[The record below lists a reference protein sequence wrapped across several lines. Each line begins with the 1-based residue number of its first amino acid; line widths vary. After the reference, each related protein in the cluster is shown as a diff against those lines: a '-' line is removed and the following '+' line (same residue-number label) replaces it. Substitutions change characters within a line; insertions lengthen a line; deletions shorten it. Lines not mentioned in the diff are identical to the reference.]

1 MFCTRWVSRVQAIS
15 GICIMYLNQSIATR
29 AVWSRRF
36 QLNPF
41 AMAFAM
47 AFGPL
52 PAAFADQGAERSLG
66 VVVITGGSD
75 SLTQSSIESAKDNVK
90 TIPGGASI
98 VDLNQVREARQS
110 TWSDSL
116 GLAPGVFIQDRF
128 GSEEARISI
137 RGSAL
142 SRTFHSFGIKVMQDG
157 VPINYADGFF
167 DMQTVDPNASRYV
180 EVLRGPNATTYGATT
195 LGGAINFVAPT
206 GYTSAGSTVRAEVG
220 SFGYNK
226 VFGSTA
232 GVGKADAASGN
243 VWDYYVAGSQTKQD
257 GFRDHAEMENQKTLG
272 NFGVKVSKDI
282 ESRFYLAAVRSR
294 TQLPGY
300 LTKAELENDPSI
312 ASSQKVGSVYPFRE
326 DANRRRDVDAQR
338 VANKTT
344 VRDGN
349 TIYEFAAYAMNY
361 SLWHPI
367 DSIIEQNAKSMG
379 GHIKA
384 TRLLGQHRISVAY
397 LPSVGSTK
405 GTSKPS
411 NNQGAATGPATSN
424 YDQQSKN
431 DSFFIED
438 KYKTSDRTTWIG
450 ALQYDR
456 ANRKVVDAL
465 LGSNNYDYS
474 FNQWSPRLGVIHDF
488 TPSNQVFASLSR
500 NFEAP
505 IFGTAGNST
514 TAFKPQTGTTFEV
527 GTRGEAA
534 HDKHQYGW
542 DATYYRASLR
552 NEFLTSCS
560 NAACTTSTT
569 TNVPRTLH
577 QGIELGLSHLYDKKV
592 DARIALLYSDFKFV
606 DNASVGNNALPGFP
620 PVIVRG
626 EVLYRFGEQING
638 KPGTYMGP
646 KLEWVPSKAPMDYAN
661 TVYNDSYAILG
672 FKAGQAIDKKWSWFL
687 DARNLTDKKYAATT
701 NISANYTA
709 LATAGDG
716 RRYYPGDGRAIYFG
730 IEAKID

>member
-1 MFCTRWVSRVQAIS
+1 MNKIKALKQTVCCERKLLVVAIA
-15 GICIMYLNQSIATR
+15 ATFSM
-29 AVWSRRF
+29 AG
-36 QLNPF
+36 F
-41 AMAFAM
+41 A
-47 AFGPL
+47 
-52 PAAFADQGAERSLG
+52 QNEGANSFSM
-66 VVVITGGSD
+66 VVITGKSD

-98 VDLNQVREARQS
+98 VDLNQVREGRQS
-110 TWSDSL
+110 TLSDSL

-142 SRTFHSFGIKVMQDG
+142 SRTYHSFGTKVMQDG

-206 GYTSAGSTVRAEVG
+206 GYSNAGSVARAEAG

-232 GVGKADAASGN
+232 GVGKAGVTSGN

-257 GFRDHAEMENQKTLG
+257 GFRDHAEMENQKILG

-282 ESRFYLAAVRSR
+282 ESRFYVAAVRSR

-300 LTKAELENDPSI
+300 LTKAELESNPSMA
-312 ASSQKVGSVYPFRE
+312 ASNVSTATAPSTVAGIYSYRV
-326 DANRRRDVDAQR
+326 DANRRRDVDTQR

-367 DSIIEQNAKSMG
+367 DSIIEQNAKSIG
-379 GHIKA
+379 GHFKA
-384 TRLLGQHRISVAY
+384 TRFLDQHQISVAY
-397 LPSVGSTK
+397 LPSAGSTK
-405 GTSKPS
+405 GTAKNT
-411 NNQGAATGPATSN
+411 NNQGVATSGPTSD
-424 YDQQSKN
+424 YSQQSKN
-431 DSFFIED
+431 DSFFVED
-438 KYKTSDRTTWIG
+438 KYKSSERTTWIA

-456 ANRKVVDAL
+456 ANRKVTDVGA
-465 LGSNNYDYS
+465 SASAIANNYDYTFS
-474 FNQWSPRLGVIHDF
+474 QWSPRVGVTHDL
-488 TPSNQVFASLSR
+488 TTSKQVFASLSR

-514 TAFKPQTGTTFEV
+514 TAFKPQTGTTVEV
-527 GTRGEAA
+527 GTRGEE
-534 HDKHQYGW
+534 KYGEHQYGW
-542 DATYYRASLR
+542 DATYYRANLR
-552 NEFLTSCS
+552 NEFLTSCA

-569 TNVPRTLH
+569 TNVPKTLH
-577 QGIELGLSHLYDKKV
+577 QGVELGLSHLYDKKWDTRV
-592 DARIALLYSDFKFV
+592 ALLHSDFKFL
-606 DNASVGNNALPGFP
+606 DNVAVGNNALPGFP
-620 PVIVRG
+620 PIIVRS
-626 EVLYRFGEQING
+626 EVLYRFGAQVGG
-638 KPGTYMGP
+638 KPSTYVGP
-646 KLEWVPSKAPMDYAN
+646 KFEWVPSKAPMDYAN
-661 TVYNDSYAILG
+661 TLYNDSYALLG
-672 FKAGQAIDKKWSWFL
+672 FKAGQAIDKQWSWFL

-709 LATAGDG
+709 VHGDG
-716 RRYYPGDGRAIYFG
+716 RRYYPGDGHSFYIG
-730 IEAKID
+730 IEAKFD

>member
-1 MFCTRWVSRVQAIS
+1 MKHMHFSLSPLAIS
-15 GICIMYLNQSIATR
+15 LALAISSG
-29 AVWSRRF
+29 
-36 QLNPF
+36 
-41 AMAFAM
+41 AMAQTN
-47 AFGPL
+47 
-52 PAAFADQGAERSLG
+52 PAHALNT
-66 VVVITGGSD
+66 VVITGKAD
-75 SLTQSSIESAKDNVK
+75 SLTQSSIETAKDSVK
-90 TIPGGASI
+90 AVPGGASI
-98 VDLNQVREARQS
+98 VDLNQVREGRQS

-142 SRTFHSFGIKVMQDG
+142 SRTYHSFGTKVMQDG

-206 GYTSAGSTVRAEVG
+206 GYTSPGSVVRAEVG

-226 VFGSTA
+226 VFGSTS
-232 GVGKADAASGN
+232 GVANADAMSGN
-243 VWDYYVAGSQTKQD
+243 VWDYYVAGSQTQQD
-257 GFRDHAEMENQKTLG
+257 GFRDHADMENQKILS

-282 ESRFYLAAVRSR
+282 ESRFYVAAVRSR

-300 LTKAELENDPSI
+300 LTKAELESDPSI
-312 ASSQKVGSVYPFRE
+312 ASSQKVGAIYPYRE

-379 GHIKA
+379 GHLKA
-384 TRLLGQHRISVAY
+384 TRLFDQHQVSVAY
-397 LPSVGSTK
+397 LPSLGSTK
-405 GTSKPS
+405 GTAKPT
-411 NNQGAATGPATSN
+411 NNQGVATGPATSN

-438 KYKTSDRTTWIG
+438 KYKSSERTTWIA

-465 LGSNNYDYS
+465 LAANNFDYA
-474 FNQWSPRLGVIHDF
+474 FTQWSPRLGVTHDL
-488 TPSNQVFASLSR
+488 TPSNQVFASVSR

-505 IFGTAGNST
+505 MFATAGNAT

-534 HDKHQYGW
+534 YANHQVGW
-542 DATYYRASLR
+542 DATFYRANLS

-569 TNVPRTLH
+569 TNVPKSLH
-577 QGIELGLSHLYDKKV
+577 QGLELGLSHLYDKKV
-592 DARIALLYSDFKFV
+592 DTRMALLYSDFKFV
-606 DNASVGNNALPGFP
+606 DNAAVGNNALPGFP

-626 EVLYRFGEQING
+626 EVLYRFGEQVNG
-638 KPGTYMGP
+638 KPRTYIGP
-646 KLEWVPSKAPMDYAN
+646 KFEWVPSKAPMDYAN
-661 TVYNDSYAILG
+661 TVYNDSYAVLG

-709 LATAGDG
+709 TATAGDG
-716 RRYYPGDGRAIYFG
+716 RRYYPGDGRSVYVG
-730 IEAKID
+730 VEAKFD

>member
-1 MFCTRWVSRVQAIS
+1 VKNKFALTPIAVSMAIAYS
-15 GICIMYLNQSIATR
+15 GAVMAQSESVINLNT
-29 AVWSRRF
+29 
-36 QLNPF
+36 
-41 AMAFAM
+41 
-47 AFGPL
+47 
-52 PAAFADQGAERSLG
+52 
-66 VVVITGGSD
+66 VVITGKSD
-75 SLTQSSIESAKDNVK
+75 TLTQNSIESAKENVK
-90 TIPGGASI
+90 AIPGGASI
-98 VDLNQVREARQS
+98 VDLNQVREGRQS

-142 SRTFHSFGIKVMQDG
+142 SRTYHSFGTKVMQDG

-206 GYTSAGSTVRAEVG
+206 GYSSAGSVARAEVG

-232 GVGKADAASGN
+232 GVGKADATSGN

-257 GFRDHAEMENQKTLG
+257 GFRDHAEMENQKVLG

-282 ESRFYLAAVRSR
+282 ESRFYVAAVRSR

-300 LTKAELENDPSI
+300 LTKAELERDPSI
-312 ASSQKVGSVYPFRE
+312 ANSSVSGGIYPYRV
-326 DANRRRDVDAQR
+326 DANRRRDVDTQR

-367 DSIIEQNAKSMG
+367 DSIIEQNAKTVG

-384 TRLLGQHRISVAY
+384 IRLLDQHQISVAY

-405 GTSKPS
+405 GTSKPT

-438 KYKTSDRTTWIG
+438 KYKSSERTTWTA

-456 ANRKVVDAL
+456 ASRKVTDVGTSAAAIA
-465 LGSNNYDYS
+465 NNYDYTFS
-474 FNQWSPRLGVIHDF
+474 QWSPRVGVTHDL
-488 TPSNQVFASLSR
+488 TSSNQVFASISR

-505 IFGTAGNST
+505 IFGLAGTTT
-514 TAFKPQTGTTFEV
+514 TANKAQTGTTLEL
-527 GTRGEAA
+527 GTRGEARNGM
-534 HDKHQYGW
+534 HQYGW
-542 DATYYRASLR
+542 DATYYHAQLA
-552 NEFLTSCS
+552 NEFLSVCS
-560 NAACTTSTT
+560 NNACTTSTT
-569 TNVPRTLH
+569 TNIPKSLH

-592 DARIALLYSDFKFV
+592 DTRLALLYSDFRFV
-606 DNASVGNNALPGFP
+606 NHPTTGNNALPGFP
-620 PVIVRG
+620 PIIVRG
-626 EVLYRFGEQING
+626 EVLYRFGSEVNG
-638 KPGTYMGP
+638 KPSSYAGP
-646 KLEWVPSKAPMDYAN
+646 KFEWVPRKAPMDNAN
-661 TVYNDSYAILG
+661 TVYNDAYTLLG

-701 NISANYTA
+701 NIAANYT
-709 LATAGDG
+709 TAPGDG
-716 RRYYPGDGRAIYFG
+716 RRYYPGDGRSVYVG
-730 IEAKID
+730 VEAKFD

>member
-1 MFCTRWVSRVQAIS
+1 MEKMKFIQ
-15 GICIMYLNQSIATR
+15 R
-29 AVWSRRF
+29 AVHLDRRT
-36 QLNPF
+36 L
-41 AMAFAM
+41 AAVMCMAFATTVC
-47 AFGPL
+47 AQNED
-52 PAAFADQGAERSLG
+52 ANSLNT
-66 VVVITGGSD
+66 VVITAKSD
-75 SLTQSSIESAKDNVK
+75 SLTQSSFESAKENAK
-90 TIPGGASI
+90 SIPGGAS
-98 VDLNQVREARQS
+98 VLDLNHVREGRQS

-116 GLAPGVFIQDRF
+116 GLVPGVFIQDRF

-142 SRTFHSFGIKVMQDG
+142 SRTYHSFGTKVMQDG

-167 DMQTVDPNASRYV
+167 DMQTVDPSASRYV

-206 GYTSAGSTVRAEVG
+206 GYTSAGRVVRAEAG

-243 VWDYYVAGSQTKQD
+243 VWDHYVAGSQTKQE
-257 GFRDHAEMENQKTLG
+257 GFRDHAAMENQKILG

-282 ESRFYLAAVRSR
+282 ESRFYVAAVRSR

-300 LTKAELENDPSI
+300 LTKAELENNPSI
-312 ASSQKVGSVYPFRE
+312 AASNVSTVTATASAAGSSVAGIYGYRV

-349 TIYEFAAYAMNY
+349 TLYEFAAYAMNY

-367 DSIIEQNAKSMG
+367 DSIVEQNAKSIG
-379 GHIKA
+379 GHLKA
-384 TRLLGQHRISVAY
+384 TRMLDQHQISVAY
-397 LPSVGSTK
+397 LPSVGSTR
-405 GTSKPS
+405 GTAKDT
-411 NNQGAATGPATSN
+411 NNQGVATSAAKSN

-438 KYKTSDRTTWIG
+438 KYKSSDRTTWTA

-465 LGSNNYDYS
+465 LASNNYDYA
-474 FNQWSPRLGVIHDF
+474 FNQWSPRVGVAHDL

-505 IFGTAGNST
+505 MFGTAGNST

-527 GTRGEAA
+527 GTRGEAT
-534 HDKHQYGW
+534 HEKHQYGW
-542 DATYYRASLR
+542 DATYYHANLR
-552 NEFLTSCS
+552 NEFLTACS

-569 TNVPRTLH
+569 TNVPKTLH

-592 DARIALLYSDFKFV
+592 DARMALLYSDFRFV
-606 DNASVGNNALPGFP
+606 DNAAVGNNALPGFP

-626 EVLYRFGEQING
+626 EVLYRLGPQVNG
-638 KPGTYMGP
+638 KPSTYVGP
-646 KLEWVPSKAPMDYAN
+646 KFEWVPRAAPMDYAN
-661 TVYNDSYAILG
+661 TLYNDSYAILG
-672 FKAGQAIDKKWSWFL
+672 FKAGQAMDKTWSWFL

-709 LATAGDG
+709 PATAGDG
-716 RRYYPGDGRAIYFG
+716 RRYYPGDGRAVYLG
-730 IEAKID
+730 IEAKFD

>member
-1 MFCTRWVSRVQAIS
+1 MKNKFALTPIAVSMAIAYS
-15 GICIMYLNQSIATR
+15 GAVMAQSESVINLNT
-29 AVWSRRF
+29 
-36 QLNPF
+36 
-41 AMAFAM
+41 
-47 AFGPL
+47 
-52 PAAFADQGAERSLG
+52 
-66 VVVITGGSD
+66 VVITGKSD
-75 SLTQSSIESAKDNVK
+75 TLTQNSIESAKENVK
-90 TIPGGASI
+90 AIPGGASI
-98 VDLNQVREARQS
+98 VDLNQVREGRQS

-142 SRTFHSFGIKVMQDG
+142 SRTYHSFGTKVMQDG

-167 DMQTVDPNASRYV
+167 DMQSVDPNASRYV

-206 GYTSAGSTVRAEVG
+206 GYSSAGSVARAEVG

-232 GVGKADAASGN
+232 GVGKADATSGN

-257 GFRDHAEMENQKTLG
+257 GFRDHAEMENQKVLG

-282 ESRFYLAAVRSR
+282 ESRFYVAAVRSR

-300 LTKAELENDPSI
+300 LTKAELERDPSI
-312 ASSQKVGSVYPFRE
+312 ANSSVSGGIYPYRV
-326 DANRRRDVDAQR
+326 DANRRRDVDTQR

-367 DSIIEQNAKSMG
+367 DSIIEQNAKTVG

-384 TRLLGQHRISVAY
+384 IRLLDQHQISVAY

-405 GTSKPS
+405 GTSKPT

-438 KYKTSDRTTWIG
+438 KYKSSERTTWTA

-456 ANRKVVDAL
+456 ASRKVTDVGTSAAAIA
-465 LGSNNYDYS
+465 NNYDYTFS
-474 FNQWSPRLGVIHDF
+474 QWSPRVGVTHDL
-488 TPSNQVFASLSR
+488 TSSNQVFASISR

-505 IFGTAGNST
+505 IFGLAGTTT
-514 TAFKPQTGTTFEV
+514 TANKAQTGTTLEL
-527 GTRGEAA
+527 GTRGEARNGM
-534 HDKHQYGW
+534 HQYGW
-542 DATYYRASLR
+542 DATYYHAQLA
-552 NEFLTSCS
+552 NEFLSVCS
-560 NAACTTSTT
+560 NNACTTSTT
-569 TNVPRTLH
+569 TNIPKSLH

-592 DARIALLYSDFKFV
+592 DTRLALLYSDFRFV
-606 DNASVGNNALPGFP
+606 NHPTTGNNALPGFP
-620 PVIVRG
+620 PIIVRG
-626 EVLYRFGEQING
+626 EVLYRFGSEVNG
-638 KPGTYMGP
+638 KPSSYAGP
-646 KLEWVPSKAPMDYAN
+646 KFEWVPRKAPMDNAN
-661 TVYNDSYAILG
+661 TVYNDAYTLLG

-701 NISANYTA
+701 NIAANYT
-709 LATAGDG
+709 TAPGDG
-716 RRYYPGDGRAIYFG
+716 RRYYPGDGRSVYVG
-730 IEAKID
+730 VEAKFD

>member
-1 MFCTRWVSRVQAIS
+1 MQKNSYMYCGQMLAIS
-15 GICIMYLNQSIATR
+15 TALALTGAALAQSEDSKGFDT
-29 AVWSRRF
+29 
-36 QLNPF
+36 
-41 AMAFAM
+41 
-47 AFGPL
+47 
-52 PAAFADQGAERSLG
+52 
-66 VVVITGGSD
+66 VVITAPPN
-75 SLTQSSIESAKDNVK
+75 SLTQNSIDNAKENVK

-98 VDLNQVREARQS
+98 VDLNHVREGRQS

-142 SRTFHSFGIKVMQDG
+142 SRTYHSFGIKVMQDG

-167 DMQTVDPNASRYV
+167 DMQTVDPNASRYA

-206 GYTSAGSTVRAEVG
+206 GYSNPGTVARAEVG

-232 GVGKADAASGN
+232 GIGKPDATSGN

-257 GFRDHAEMENQKTLG
+257 GFRDHAEMENQKILG
-272 NFGVKVSKDI
+272 NFGVKVSKDM
-282 ESRFYLAAVRSR
+282 ESRFYVAAVSSRS
-294 TQLPGY
+294 QLPGY
-300 LTKAELENDPSI
+300 LTKAELESNPSMA
-312 ASSQKVGSVYPFRE
+312 ASNASTATAPSTVAGVYSYRV
-326 DANRRRDVDAQR
+326 DANRRRDVDTQR

-367 DSIIEQNAKSMG
+367 DSIVEQNAKSIG
-379 GHIKA
+379 GHLKA
-384 TRLLGQHRISVAY
+384 TRFLDQHQISVAY
-397 LPSVGSTK
+397 LPSAGSTK
-405 GTSKPS
+405 GTAKNT
-411 NNQGAATGPATSN
+411 NNQGVATSGPTSDYN
-424 YDQQSKN
+424 QQSKN

-438 KYKTSDRTTWIG
+438 KYKSSERTTWVA

-456 ANRKVVDAL
+456 ANRKVTDVGA
-465 LGSNNYDYS
+465 SASAIANNYDYTFS
-474 FNQWSPRLGVIHDF
+474 QWSPRVGVTHDL
-488 TPSNQVFASLSR
+488 TPSNQVFVSLSR

-505 IFGTAGNST
+505 MFGTAGNST
-514 TAFKPQTGTTFEV
+514 TAFKPQNGTTFEV
-527 GTRGEAA
+527 GTRGEERYGE
-534 HDKHQYGW
+534 HQYGW
-542 DATYYRASLR
+542 DATYYRAHLQ
-552 NEFLTSCS
+552 NEFLTSCA

-569 TNVPRTLH
+569 TNVPKTLH
-577 QGIELGLSHLYDKKV
+577 QGVEWGLSHLYDKTW
-592 DARIALLYSDFKFV
+592 DTRIALLYSDFKFV
-606 DNASVGNNALPGFP
+606 DNAAVGNNALPGLP

-626 EVLYRFGEQING
+626 EVLYRFGADVGG
-638 KPGTYMGP
+638 KPSTYLGP
-646 KLEWVPSKAPMDYAN
+646 KFEWVPTRAPMDYAN
-661 TVYNDSYAILG
+661 TVYNDSYALLG

-709 LATAGDG
+709 VPGDG
-716 RRYYPGDGRAIYFG
+716 RRYYPGDGRSVYFG
-730 IEAKID
+730 IEAKLD

>member
-1 MFCTRWVSRVQAIS
+1 MRKNSIIHCSQVLA
-15 GICIMYLNQSIATR
+15 IATAAALSGA
-29 AVWSRRF
+29 AVAQPSDTIF
-36 QLNPF
+36 LD
-41 AMAFAM
+41 A
-47 AFGPL
+47 
-52 PAAFADQGAERSLG
+52 
-66 VVVITGGSD
+66 VVITAQSS
-75 SLTQSSIESAKDNVK
+75 SLTQNSIESAKENVK

-98 VDLNQVREARQS
+98 VDLNHVREGRQS

-142 SRTFHSFGIKVMQDG
+142 SRTYHSFGTKVMQDG

-167 DMQTVDPNASRYV
+167 DMQTVDPSASRYV
-180 EVLRGPNATTYGATT
+180 EVLRGPNATAYGATT

-206 GYTSAGSTVRAEVG
+206 GHTDAGNVGRAEVG

-232 GVGKADAASGN
+232 GVAKADASNAN

-257 GFRDHAEMENQKTLG
+257 GFRDHAEMENQKILG
-272 NFGVKVSKDI
+272 NLGVKVSKDI
-282 ESRFYLAAVRSR
+282 ESRFYVAAVRSR

-300 LTKAELENDPSI
+300 LTKDELEKDPSI
-312 ASSQKVGSVYPFRE
+312 ASSQKVGSIYPYRE

-349 TIYEFAAYAMNY
+349 TIYEFAAYSMNY

-367 DSIIEQNAKSMG
+367 DSIIEQNAKSIG

-384 TRLLGQHRISVAY
+384 TRLLDQHQISVAY

-405 GTSKPS
+405 GTSKPT

-438 KYKTSDRTTWIG
+438 KYKSSERTTWIT

-456 ANRKVVDAL
+456 ANRKLIDSVPGKD
-465 LGSNNYDYS
+465 NYDYS
-474 FNQWSPRLGVIHDF
+474 FSQLSPRVGVTHDL

-505 IFGTAGNST
+505 MFGTAGNST

-527 GTRGEAA
+527 GTRGEST

-542 DATYYRASLR
+542 DATYYRANLR

-569 TNVPRTLH
+569 TNVPKTLH

-592 DARIALLYSDFKFV
+592 DTRIALLYSDFKFV

-626 EVLYRFGEQING
+626 EVLYRFGAHVNG
-638 KPGTYMGP
+638 KPSTYIGP
-646 KLEWVPSKAPMDYAN
+646 KFEWVPSTAPMDYAN

-672 FKAGQAIDKKWSWFL
+672 FKAGQAIDQKWSWFL

-709 LATAGDG
+709 PATAGDG
-716 RRYYPGDGRAIYFG
+716 RRYYPGDGRSVYVG
-730 IEAKID
+730 VEAKFD

>member
-1 MFCTRWVSRVQAIS
+1 MKNKFALTPIAVSMAIAYS
-15 GICIMYLNQSIATR
+15 GAVMAQSESVNNLNT
-29 AVWSRRF
+29 
-36 QLNPF
+36 
-41 AMAFAM
+41 
-47 AFGPL
+47 
-52 PAAFADQGAERSLG
+52 
-66 VVVITGGSD
+66 VVITGKSD
-75 SLTQSSIESAKDNVK
+75 TLTQNSIESAKENVK
-90 TIPGGASI
+90 AIPGGASI
-98 VDLNQVREARQS
+98 VDLNQVREGRQS

-142 SRTFHSFGIKVMQDG
+142 SRTYHSFGTKVMQDG

-206 GYTSAGSTVRAEVG
+206 GYSSAGSVARAEVG

-232 GVGKADAASGN
+232 GVGKADATSGN

-257 GFRDHAEMENQKTLG
+257 GFRDHAEMENQKVLG

-282 ESRFYLAAVRSR
+282 ESRFYVAAVRSR

-300 LTKAELENDPSI
+300 LTKAELERDPSI
-312 ASSQKVGSVYPFRE
+312 ANSSVSGGIYPYRV
-326 DANRRRDVDAQR
+326 DANRRRDVDTQR

-367 DSIIEQNAKSMG
+367 DSIIEQNAKTVG

-384 TRLLGQHRISVAY
+384 IRLLDQHQISVAY

-405 GTSKPS
+405 GTSKPT

-438 KYKTSDRTTWIG
+438 KYKSSERTTWTA

-456 ANRKVVDAL
+456 ASRKVTDVGTSAAAIA
-465 LGSNNYDYS
+465 NNYDYTFS
-474 FNQWSPRLGVIHDF
+474 QWSPRVGVTHDL
-488 TPSNQVFASLSR
+488 TSSNQVFASISR

-505 IFGTAGNST
+505 IFGLAGTTT
-514 TAFKPQTGTTFEV
+514 TANKAQTGTTLEL
-527 GTRGEAA
+527 GTRGEARNGM
-534 HDKHQYGW
+534 HQYGW
-542 DATYYRASLR
+542 DATYYHAQLA
-552 NEFLTSCS
+552 NEFLSVCS
-560 NAACTTSTT
+560 NNACTTSTT
-569 TNVPRTLH
+569 TNIPKSLH

-592 DARIALLYSDFKFV
+592 DTRLALLYSDFRFV
-606 DNASVGNNALPGFP
+606 NHPTTGNNALPGFP
-620 PVIVRG
+620 PIIVRG
-626 EVLYRFGEQING
+626 EVLYRFGSEVNG
-638 KPGTYMGP
+638 KPSSYAGP
-646 KLEWVPSKAPMDYAN
+646 KFEWVPRKAPMDNAN
-661 TVYNDSYAILG
+661 TVYNDAYTLLG

-701 NISANYTA
+701 NIAANYT
-709 LATAGDG
+709 TAPGDG
-716 RRYYPGDGRAIYFG
+716 RRYYPGDGRSVYVG
-730 IEAKID
+730 VEAKFD

>member
-1 MFCTRWVSRVQAIS
+1 MKNNQFALSPIALVLALAIS
-15 GICIMYLNQSIATR
+15 SG
-29 AVWSRRF
+29 
-36 QLNPF
+36 
-41 AMAFAM
+41 AMAQTNQETN
-47 AFGPL
+47 L
-52 PAAFADQGAERSLG
+52 TTVL
-66 VVVITGGSD
+66 ITGKAD
-75 SLTQSSIESAKDNVK
+75 SLTQSSIETAKDSVK
-90 TIPGGASI
+90 AIPGGASI
-98 VDLNQVREARQS
+98 VDLNQVREGRQS

-142 SRTFHSFGIKVMQDG
+142 SRTYHSFGTKVMQDG

-206 GYTSAGSTVRAEVG
+206 GYSSPGSLVRAEVG

-232 GVGKADAASGN
+232 GVGKANATSGN
-243 VWDYYVAGSQTKQD
+243 VWDYYVAGSQTQQN
-257 GFRDHAEMENQKTLG
+257 GFREHAAMENQKVLG

-282 ESRFYLAAVRSR
+282 ESRFYVAAVRSR

-300 LTKAELENDPSI
+300 LTKDELEKDLSI
-312 ASSQKVGSVYPFRE
+312 ASSQTTNSETVYPFRVE
-326 DANRRRDVDAQR
+326 ANRRRDVDAQR
-338 VANKTT
+338 VANKTS

-367 DSIIEQNAKSMG
+367 DAIVEQNAKTLG
-379 GHIKA
+379 GHLKV
-384 TRLLGQHRISVAY
+384 TRLLDQHQISVAY
-397 LPSVGSTK
+397 LPSTGSTQ

-411 NNQGAATGPATSN
+411 NNQGAATGAATSR

-438 KYKTSDRTTWIG
+438 KYKSSDRTTWTA

-456 ANRKVVDAL
+456 ANRKVSDTILA
-465 LGSNNYDYS
+465 SNNYDYTFS
-474 FNQWSPRLGVIHDF
+474 QWSPRLGVTHDL
-488 TPSNQVFASLSR
+488 TSSKQVFASVSR

-527 GTRGEAA
+527 GTRGEETY
-534 HDKHQYGW
+534 DKHQFGW
-542 DATYYRASLR
+542 DATYYRANLQ
-552 NEFLTSCS
+552 NEFLTACS
-560 NAACTTSTT
+560 NANCTTSTT
-569 TNVPRTLH
+569 TNVPKTMH
-577 QGIELGLSHLYDKKV
+577 QGLELGVSHVFDKAV
-592 DARIALLYSDFKFV
+592 DTRMALLYSDFRFV
-606 DNASVGNNALPGFP
+606 DNATMGNNVLPGFP

-626 EVLYRFGEQING
+626 EVLYRFGEQVNG
-638 KPGTYMGP
+638 KPSTYIGP
-646 KLEWVPSKAPMDYAN
+646 KFEWVPRKAPMDYAN

-687 DARNLTDKKYAATT
+687 DARNLTAKKYAATT
-701 NISANYTA
+701 NIAANYTA
-709 LATAGDG
+709 VPGDG
-716 RRYYPGDGRAIYFG
+716 RRYYPGDGRSVYVG
-730 IEAKID
+730 VEAKFD

>member
-1 MFCTRWVSRVQAIS
+1 MKNKFALTPIAVSMAIAYS
-15 GICIMYLNQSIATR
+15 GAVMAQSESVNNLNT
-29 AVWSRRF
+29 
-36 QLNPF
+36 
-41 AMAFAM
+41 
-47 AFGPL
+47 
-52 PAAFADQGAERSLG
+52 
-66 VVVITGGSD
+66 VVITGKSD
-75 SLTQSSIESAKDNVK
+75 TLTQNSIESAKENVK
-90 TIPGGASI
+90 AIPGGASI
-98 VDLNQVREARQS
+98 VDLNQVREGRQS

-142 SRTFHSFGIKVMQDG
+142 SRTYHSFGTKVMQDG

-195 LGGAINFVAPT
+195 LGGAINFVTPT
-206 GYTSAGSTVRAEVG
+206 GYSSAGSVARAEVG

-232 GVGKADAASGN
+232 GVGKADATSGN

-257 GFRDHAEMENQKTLG
+257 GFRDHAEMENQKVLG

-282 ESRFYLAAVRSR
+282 ESRFYVAAVRSR

-300 LTKAELENDPSI
+300 LTKAELERDPSI
-312 ASSQKVGSVYPFRE
+312 ANSSVSGGIYPYRV
-326 DANRRRDVDAQR
+326 DANRRRDVDTQR

-367 DSIIEQNAKSMG
+367 DSIIEQNAKTVG

-384 TRLLGQHRISVAY
+384 IRLLDQHQISVAY

-405 GTSKPS
+405 GTSKPT

-438 KYKTSDRTTWIG
+438 KYKSSERTTWTA

-456 ANRKVVDAL
+456 ASRKVTDVGTSAAAIA
-465 LGSNNYDYS
+465 NNYDYTFS
-474 FNQWSPRLGVIHDF
+474 QWSPRVGVTHDL
-488 TPSNQVFASLSR
+488 TSSNQVFASISR

-505 IFGTAGNST
+505 IFGLAGTTT
-514 TAFKPQTGTTFEV
+514 TANKAQTGTTLEL
-527 GTRGEAA
+527 GTRGEARNGM
-534 HDKHQYGW
+534 HQYGW
-542 DATYYRASLR
+542 DATYYHAQLA
-552 NEFLTSCS
+552 NEFLSVCS
-560 NAACTTSTT
+560 NNACTTSTT
-569 TNVPRTLH
+569 TNIPKSLH

-592 DARIALLYSDFKFV
+592 DTRLALLYSDFRFV
-606 DNASVGNNALPGFP
+606 NHPTTGNNALPGFP
-620 PVIVRG
+620 PIIVRG
-626 EVLYRFGEQING
+626 EVLYRFGSEVNG
-638 KPGTYMGP
+638 KPSSYAGP
-646 KLEWVPSKAPMDYAN
+646 KFEWVPRKAPMDNAN
-661 TVYNDSYAILG
+661 TVYNDAYTLLG

-701 NISANYTA
+701 NIAANYT
-709 LATAGDG
+709 TAPGDG
-716 RRYYPGDGRAIYFG
+716 RRYYPGDGRSVYVG
-730 IEAKID
+730 VEAKFD